1 MSFQFSSLADQVR
14 PVTSLTN
21 PVVGFRTD
29 GSNVDVTITI
39 RSASVPKMDQRRLKE
54 AAIWVGLHA
63 VQDGDRI
70 QPIFVF
76 RVGGWYFQVPVDFD
90 DASPGKQEALRRAC
104 SGTKDSAEQGSWTL
118 IFRLVEAATMTTAAL
133 RSVALTNK
141 IQEEAAALFLKSLG
155 DPRRMEARTTV
166 SLQEAFLT
174 DHALFEAL
182 EIADRVA

>member
-1 MSFQFSSLADQVR
+1 
-14 PVTSLTN
+14 LT
-21 PVVGFRTD
+21 TH
-29 GSNVDVTITI
+29 
-39 RSASVPKMDQRRLKE
+39 L
-54 AAIWVGLHA
+54 
-63 VQDGDRI
+63 
-70 QPIFVF
+70 
-76 RVGGWYFQVPVDFD
+76 RV
-90 DASPGKQEALRRAC
+90 QEALRRAC